1 MIASLKT
8 KESVRALEL
17 VRRLESAVKALSD
30 LYLQNIYEKRDK
42 EPGEFPRCVAL

>member
-17 VRRLESAVKALSD
+17 VRRLELVKALSD

-42 EPGEFPRCVAL
+42 EPGEFPR